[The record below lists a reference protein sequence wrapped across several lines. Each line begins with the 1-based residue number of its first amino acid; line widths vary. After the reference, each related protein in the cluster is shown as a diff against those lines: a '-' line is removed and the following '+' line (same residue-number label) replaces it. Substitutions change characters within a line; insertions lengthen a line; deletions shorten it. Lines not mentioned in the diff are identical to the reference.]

1 MWSKIIGHNA
11 QTEQLKKALA
21 GARLPNAYL
30 FYGPRGVGKR
40 RTADTLAAALVC
52 SDAPSNKWNPCGVCA
67 ACKKAAAESHP
78 DVFIVEPE
86 SQQKIA
92 EGADNDKKKAPSEN
106 LKIEQIRELQSK
118 LQFHP
123 LEAKSKIAIVD
134 EADRMTEA
142 TANSMLKI
150 LEEPPPATHFVLIS
164 ARPQTLLPTIRS
176 RCISLGFGPIPENS
190 IAQKVIELKGASALE
205 AARIAKLS
213 GGSLGAALSIEPDLI
228 GSVLGR
234 FAALQKKGSSAD
246 VIETAEG
253 WSHEDAGQTKL
264 VLDILASWYRDII
277 RFQVTGS
284 KNDLIHPEVVAS
296 SSGITQKRA
305 WDALLQ
311 VSYARRAMDTTA
323 NKQLMFEDLLFTLT
337 SR

>member
-11 QTEQLKKALA
+11 QIEQLRKALA

-40 RTADTLAAALVC
+40 KTADTLAAALAC
-52 SDAPSNKWNPCGVCA
+52 NDAPSSEWNPCGLCA

-86 SQQKIA
+86 TQQKNPPDDVKN
-92 EGADNDKKKAPSEN
+92 GKRAPSEN

-164 ARPQTLLPTIRS
+164 TKPRTLLPTIRS
-176 RCISLGFGPIPENS
+176 RCISLGFGPVPDDL
-190 IAQKVIELKGASALE
+190 IAKKVIEVKGAPGPD
-205 AARIAKLS
+205 AARIAKIS
-213 GGSLGAALSIEPDLI
+213 GGSPGLALSIEPEFVV
-228 GSVLGR
+228 SVLGR

-253 WSHEDAGQTKL
+253 WSHEESERAKL

-277 RFQVTGS
+277 RFQVTGYE
-284 KNDLIHPEVVAS
+284 KDLIHPEAAHGS
-296 SSGITQKRA
+296 SCITQKRA
-305 WDALLQ
+305 WDALFQ
-311 VSYARRAMDTTA
+311 VSEARRAMDTTA
-323 NKQLMFEDLLFTLT
+323 NKQLMFENLLFTLT